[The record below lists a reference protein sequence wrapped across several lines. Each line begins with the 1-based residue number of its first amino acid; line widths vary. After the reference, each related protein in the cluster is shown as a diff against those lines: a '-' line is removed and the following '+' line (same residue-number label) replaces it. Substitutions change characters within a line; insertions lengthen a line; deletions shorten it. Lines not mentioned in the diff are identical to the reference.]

1 MTTTST
7 IDVHSEAPDQHV
19 LSIETVTPELA
30 RLWLDTNSGNRQLR
44 STVVDRYARDMS
56 AGAWA
61 LTGAPIVFS
70 DQGFLIDGQ
79 HRLAACVKS
88 QVPFQ
93 TAVMHGASLDSHG
106 AIDVGLRRSLK
117 DELRWRGESNA
128 TDLAA
133 AIRLDHVWAHGL
145 IIRGTNFALST
156 HEALMWLDQN
166 PGLRHAVREAGRH
179 RCHLKAL
186 PSSILAPFIYR
197 VEEGAHPDLDLLDV
211 FLLGVRDGEN
221 ITKTDGIWHLRRAIQ
236 EWIATKHSTVLVTTR
251 LALLIKAWNSHL
263 ADQPMRLLMWR
274 RTGPTKEPFPVLQ
287 REDGTTWPT
296 MQGGDDE

>member
-1 MTTTST
+1 MTTPST
-7 IDVHSEAPDQHV
+7 IDVHREAPDPHG

-61 LTGAPIVFS
+61 LTGAPIVFD

-79 HRLAACVKS
+79 HRLTACVQS
-88 QVPFQ
+88 QVPFR
-93 TAVMHGASLDSHG
+93 TAVMRGASPESHS
-106 AIDVGLRRSLK
+106 AIDVGLRRSLR
-117 DELRWRGESNA
+117 DELSWRGEPNA

-133 AIRLDHVWAHGL
+133 AIRLDHRWAHGL
-145 IIRGTNFALST
+145 IVGGTGYAAST
-156 HEALMWLDQN
+156 HELLIWLDQN
-166 PGLRHAVREAGRH
+166 PGLRHAAREAGRH
-179 RCHLKAL
+179 RRYLKAL
-186 PSSILAPFIYR
+186 PASVLAPFIYR
-197 VEEGAHPDLDLLDV
+197 VEEGSRNADLLEV

-221 ITKTDGIWHLRRAIQ
+221 LTKVDAIWHLRRAIQ
-236 EWIATKHSTVLVTTR
+236 EWIATKHATVHATTR
-251 LALLIKAWNSHL
+251 LALLVKAWNSDL

-296 MQGGDDE
+296 MQGGGDE